1 MKLRRTTSTAPHVL
15 WREGD
20 PFDVSTKEPE
30 MPLTDSL
37 LTATSIAVEPWTD
50 PVVDQLGH
58 DPRSHYVERFWLATL
73 GPSTVWLLRRLAD
86 GLDHQPEGFS
96 LDLQD
101 TARSIGVGL
110 RGGRSSPFFRS
121 VDRSCRFGAARF
133 VAQDTLAVRR
143 KLPPL
148 NQRQVARLPTA
159 LQREHAQWIEHQP
172 RRPSVEQMRTR
183 ARQLALSLLE
193 IGEDT
198 SAAERQLHSWR
209 FHPAIAHD
217 AVHWA
222 LERCG
227 RPAPEARATADRE

>member
-1 MKLRRTTSTAPHVL
+1 
-15 WREGD
+15 
-20 PFDVSTKEPE
+20 
-30 MPLTDSL
+30 MPMTDSL
-37 LTATSIAVEPWTD
+37 LNASSLAVEPWAD
-50 PVVDQLGH
+50 PVIDELGH
-58 DPRSHYVERFWLATL
+58 DPRSPYVERFWLAIL

-86 GLDHQPEGFS
+86 GLDRDPAGFT
-96 LDLQD
+96 LDLQE

-148 NQRQVARLPTA
+148 TQRQVGRLPTL
-159 LQREHAQWIEHQP
+159 LQREHGHWIEQQP
-172 RRPSVEQMRTR
+172 DRPTVDEMRGR

-193 IGEDT
+193 IGED
-198 SAAERQLHSWR
+198 SATTERQLHHWR

-222 LERCG
+222 IEQRGQLV
-227 RPAPEARATADRE
+227 PPSPPISNDAA

>member
-1 MKLRRTTSTAPHVL
+1 
-15 WREGD
+15 
-20 PFDVSTKEPE
+20 

-37 LTATSIAVEPWTD
+37 LTASSITVEAWPDT
-50 PVVDQLGH
+50 VIDQLGH
-58 DPRSHYVERFWLATL
+58 DPRSPYVERFWLATL

-96 LDLQD
+96 LDLQE
-101 TARSIGVGL
+101 TAHSIGVGM

-148 NQRQVARLPTA
+148 NQRQVARLPTV
-159 LQREHAQWIEHQP
+159 LQREHARWIEQQA
-172 RRPSVEQMRTR
+172 RRPTVEQMRTR

-198 SAAERQLHSWR
+198 SATERQLHHWR
-209 FHPAIAHD
+209 FHPAVAHD

-222 LERCG
+222 LEQHG
-227 RPAPEARATADRE
+227 RPVLGPRASTISEGG

>member
-1 MKLRRTTSTAPHVL
+1 MPIT
-15 WREGD
+15 D
-20 PFDVSTKEPE
+20 PLLNAS
-30 MPLTDSL
+30 SL
-37 LTATSIAVEPWTD
+37 AVEPWSD
-50 PVVDQLGH
+50 PVVDELGH
-58 DPRSHYVERFWLATL
+58 DPRSPYVERFWLAIL

-86 GLDHQPEGFS
+86 GLDREPEGFR
-96 LDLQD
+96 LDLQE

-148 NQRQVARLPTA
+148 TQRQVGRLPA
-159 LQREHAQWIEHQP
+159 VLQREHVHWIEQQP
-172 RRPSVEQMRTR
+172 LRRTVEEMRER

-193 IGEDT
+193 IGEDS
-198 SAAERQLHSWR
+198 SAAERQLHHWR
-209 FHPAIAHD
+209 FHPSIAHE

-222 LERCG
+222 IEQHGRLRLEDS
-227 RPAPEARATADRE
+227 PPIPNDAA